1 MNESE
6 TPLTQ
11 ALLDQFG
18 TNGNT
23 DFECYD
29 KLIDHSRTLELRNRK
44 LVEVLNAL
52 TQKLED
58 IGNHP
63 QFIGVFQMA
72 AIHRYK
78 YDGPKWDQEFDNARA
93 VLAEQKEEK
102 P

>member
-44 LVEVLNAL
+44 LVEALNVMVEIFGKPDLRTVERSMVEQA
-52 TQKLED
+52 
-58 IGNHP
+58 
-63 QFIGVFQMA
+63 
-72 AIHRYK
+72 
-78 YDGPKWDQEFDNARA
+78 
-93 VLAEQKEEK
+93 LAEQKEEK